1 MEVVNIFNIFVFPV
15 FLGIYLGVEL
25 PSHIK
30 TLMFN
35 FLSNCQNV
43 SHRGCTIL
51 HFYLQYMRFPNF
63 SISLPNP
70 CCFLVFEGIKTTLM
84 DVKWY
89 LPVAL
94 SCISPMTGDVEHLF
108 LCILD
113 ILMVLFGTMSP
124 QLTKQWVGQWSQ
136 WSENLHVALQLVLP
150 IHCSAFM
157 DSTRCASCGAI
168 IYS

>member
-1 MEVVNIFNIFVFPV
+1 
-15 FLGIYLGVEL
+15 
-25 PSHIK
+25 
-30 TLMFN
+30 MFN

-94 SCISPMTGDVEHLF
+94 SCISLMTGDVEHLF
-108 LCILD
+108 LYLLVISLSSLETC
-113 ILMVLFGTMSP
+113 LFTSFASWWDFGFPFPSF
-124 QLTKQWVGQWSQ
+124 LS
-136 WSENLHVALQLVLP
+136 SFLP
-150 IHCSAFM
+150 FFLSFAF
-157 DSTRCASCGAI
+157 
-168 IYS
+168 